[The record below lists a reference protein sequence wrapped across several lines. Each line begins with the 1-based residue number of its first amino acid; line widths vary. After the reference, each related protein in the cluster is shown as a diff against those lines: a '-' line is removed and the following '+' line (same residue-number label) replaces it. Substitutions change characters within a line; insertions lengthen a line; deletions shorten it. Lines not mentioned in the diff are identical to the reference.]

1 MIQIYK
7 ADNTN
12 YENNGDMTLVP
23 SSASV
28 HVILNG
34 SWSAEIVHPIDQEE
48 RWSYISEGAVVKM
61 PSFNG
66 EQLFRIKQKEK
77 KDSGVTATLEPIF
90 YDSMDDCFLVNV
102 DIKNKTG
109 QQALGA
115 MTAPNSK
122 YSGKSNITRK
132 ATTNFEYKNLM
143 EALNGD
149 DENSF
154 INCWGGEMLFDN
166 FQVIVNEK
174 IGGDFGAELRYGKNI
189 PVDGLTEEVDV
200 REVVTRIYPKAYNGY
215 PMTGNG
221 HVDSTLLDNYPIVKC
236 KTMTFDNV
244 KMSEDAQEEEDSD
257 VIICKNQSE
266 LDAALKKKCQEQYE
280 AGLDK
285 PTVTIRADMI
295 LLKDTELY
303 KDYEILETVS
313 LGDVIHCYH
322 SGLNIITDARVTEL
336 EYDSI
341 RGKVTSVVLGD
352 FSYNYFDNVSS
363 AVDRIDGAIRPDG
376 SLIAEQVQG
385 ILDGVQTSLKL
396 QSTIAKKVNGRAFT
410 IEDLDPDSELYGCM
424 QAGTQG
430 LQIAYERT
438 ADGRDWD
445 WRTAIT
451 ARGIVADAILTGLLS
466 DKTGK
471 NYWDLETGKFHAGN
485 GTFEGTMTTK
495 SGDDEIRVSG
505 GRIGVRYAG
514 ELLGYIGANKLQ
526 SSPNTKGI
534 VFDLDTNGD
543 YISWAYRKKPSDR
556 TYTMILTFSRTTEDG
571 FTANALNLGCD
582 MDMRHYKLRNIKAE
596 NGYSGWDGEIPIV
609 TKIQNNGDGTITWYF
624 SSIDVS
630 GGIITS
636 APRSKAARTVNTSEN
651 YNPQEDAKV
660 YKKTINLLTGEVI
673 NDD

>member
-1 MIQIYK
+1 
-7 ADNTN
+7 
-12 YENNGDMTLVP
+12 
-23 SSASV
+23 
-28 HVILNG
+28 
-34 SWSAEIVHPIDQEE
+34 
-48 RWSYISEGAVVKM
+48 
-61 PSFNG
+61 
-66 EQLFRIKQKEK
+66 
-77 KDSGVTATLEPIF
+77 
-90 YDSMDDCFLVNV
+90 
-102 DIKNKTG
+102 
-109 QQALGA
+109 
-115 MTAPNSK
+115 
-122 YSGKSNITRK
+122 
-132 ATTNFEYKNLM
+132 
-143 EALNGD
+143 
-149 DENSF
+149 
-154 INCWGGEMLFDN
+154 MLFDN

-396 QSTIAKKVNGRAFT
+396 QSTIAK
-410 IEDLDPDSELYGCM
+410 
-424 QAGTQG
+424 
-430 LQIAYERT
+430 
-438 ADGRDWD
+438 
-445 WRTAIT
+445 
-451 ARGIVADAILTGLLS
+451 
-466 DKTGK
+466 
-471 NYWDLETGKFHAGN
+471 
-485 GTFEGTMTTK
+485 
-495 SGDDEIRVSG
+495 
-505 GRIGVRYAG
+505 
-514 ELLGYIGANKLQ
+514 
-526 SSPNTKGI
+526 
-534 VFDLDTNGD
+534 
-543 YISWAYRKKPSDR
+543 
-556 TYTMILTFSRTTEDG
+556 
-571 FTANALNLGCD
+571 
-582 MDMRHYKLRNIKAE
+582 
-596 NGYSGWDGEIPIV
+596 
-609 TKIQNNGDGTITWYF
+609 
-624 SSIDVS
+624 
-630 GGIITS
+630 
-636 APRSKAARTVNTSEN
+636 
-651 YNPQEDAKV
+651 
-660 YKKTINLLTGEVI
+660 
-673 NDD
+673 